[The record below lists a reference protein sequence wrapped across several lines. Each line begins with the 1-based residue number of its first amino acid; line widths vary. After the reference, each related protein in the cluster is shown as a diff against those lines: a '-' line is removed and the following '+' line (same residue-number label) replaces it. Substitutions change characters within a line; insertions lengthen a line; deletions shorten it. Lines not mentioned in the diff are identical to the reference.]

1 LPCLK
6 VFWRLRIFF
15 DWRAWAPPVARRSF
29 RRKPESRF
37 GGWGLAP
44 IPVESFAG
52 ATKAGMDTGVRRYD
66 VLGSELFL
74 FGFSIVLLCLM
85 VSSGAGAAEPKPPWQ
100 IEWEKTLKAA
110 EGEGEV
116 AVYVV
121 DYPKF
126 TVERFQKAYP
136 KIKLSLVDGPSGP
149 DLSSRLMAER
159 RAGKYQADL
168 FITGQGTHV
177 SVLYPAK
184 ALAPMSPAFILPEIK
199 DESKWFKGKHRFI
212 DPESNRS
219 FVFQG
224 HRGLYI
230 SYNTHRAKA
239 EDIRSWWDLTQSKW
253 KGQIV
258 GYDPSIAG
266 TARNALWFMYK
277 NPALGPEFMNKL
289 LGEMEI
295 TFSRNHR
302 QAVDWLAGKAALCIA
317 CGDAENA
324 KEQGLPVDIVTHSLK
339 EGDYV
344 AGGQGVVSLITPT
357 PHPNAARIF
366 LNWFLS
372 REGQTLFQELSVKSG
387 QLNANS
393 RRMDIPKDVIRP
405 EYRLKEDGIYWEN
418 GPTVDQETADA
429 TKLFKEILSKKSR

>member
-1 LPCLK
+1 M
-6 VFWRLRIFF
+6 FRLRTIQAFLVGLSTALLYLF
-15 DWRAWAPPVARRSF
+15 LSSPVAR
-29 RRKPESRF
+29 
-37 GGWGLAP
+37 
-44 IPVESFAG
+44 AG
-52 ATKAGMDTGVRRYD
+52 
-66 VLGSELFL
+66 
-74 FGFSIVLLCLM
+74 
-85 VSSGAGAAEPKPPWQ
+85 EPKAAWQ
-100 IEWEKTLKAA
+100 VEWEKTLKAA
-110 EGEGEV
+110 ETEGEV

-126 TVERFQKAYP
+126 TVDHFQKAYP
-136 KIKLSLVDGPSGP
+136 KIKLSVVDGPSGP

-168 FITGQGTHV
+168 YIAGQGTHV

-184 ALAPMSPAFILPEIK
+184 ALAPISPAFILPEVK
-199 DESKWFKGKHRFI
+199 DESKWFKGKHRFV

-239 EDIRSWWDLTQSKW
+239 DDVKSWWDLTQSKW
-253 KGQIV
+253 KGLMI

-266 TARNALWFMYK
+266 TARNALWYMYK
-277 NPALGPEFMNKL
+277 NPSLGPEFMNKL
-289 LGEMEI
+289 FGEMEI

-317 CGDAENA
+317 CNDAENA
-324 KEQGLPVDIVTHSLK
+324 KDQGLPVDIVTHTLK

-405 EYRLKEDGIYWEN
+405 EYRLKEDSIYWEN
-418 GPTVDQETADA
+418 GPTVDQETAEA
-429 TKLFKEILSKKSR
+429 TKLLKEILSRRSR